1 MKLRLP
7 RADLLVD
14 VTLLVG
20 ALVLQQ
26 TLARW
31 IAIDTVRPDL
41 TLIALT
47 AVALRRGP
55 VGGLYAGFFLGV
67 IQDVYAVSTLG
78 AGILA
83 KSIVGYALGFFEDR
97 VMKVMA
103 ATRMLLLAAAIAV
116 HDIAYFAAAGSRG
129 TQFWEAMWRH
139 SLPSAVYTL
148 VLGGVLFYLAAGFRS
163 REPDATRGTGSG
175 AIPSCRTRSTRSG
188 DGSGPPTTTSSRRTT
203 TRRSCSGRGRSP
215 AGNGCSRCSRGSAN

>member
-1 MKLRLP
+1 MKTRIP
-7 RADLLVD
+7 RTDLLID
-14 VTLLVG
+14 VLLLVG

-31 IAIDTVRPDL
+31 AAIGTVRPDL

-55 VGGLYAGFFLGV
+55 VGGLYAGLFLGLV
-67 IQDVYAVSTLG
+67 QDVYAVSTLG
-78 AGILA
+78 AGMLA
-83 KSIVGYALGFFEDR
+83 KSLVGYALGFFEDR

-103 ATRMLLLAAAIAV
+103 ATRMLLLAAALAV
-116 HDIAYFAAAGSRG
+116 HDLAYFAAAGYRG
-129 TQFWEAMWRH
+129 VQFWDAMLRH

-163 REPDATRGTGSG
+163 REA
-175 AIPSCRTRSTRSG
+175 
-188 DGSGPPTTTSSRRTT
+188 
-203 TRRSCSGRGRSP
+203 
-215 AGNGCSRCSRGSAN
+215 